1 MIFGSGGAAVERT
14 IVIVAAVRSGGGGG
28 AGGGVRLK
36 TKRSTKATHQ
46 STDLPTNRRTICFS
60 YTYIRHTL
68 TLLPAAAAARL
79 FPRRATQLL

>member
-14 IVIVAAVRSGGGGG
+14 IVIVAAVRSGGG

-68 TLLPAAAAARL
+68 TLLPAAARL